1 MDANIEKRLK
11 ESEVRFNQLK
21 EKRDQLLEQG
31 KLLQRQISEIDQEQ
45 LRLQGDYRALKAL
58 MEEPKKNA
66 KAKKK

>member
-66 KAKKK
+66 KTKKK